1 MEKSRK
7 RLRVCL
13 FCIVLAAVAV
23 GMIYYFTDVR
33 NKGEIDDGVLIT
45 GTGVRWERL
54 WQ

>member
-7 RLRVCL
+7 KLRVCL

-23 GMIYYFTDVR
+23 GMIYYFADVG
-33 NKGEIDDGVLIT
+33 NKGAIDDGVLIT
-45 GTGVRWERL
+45 GTGVRWEKL